1 MSGVAATVTTNHVTA
16 SIGGSAVSASI
27 GDSAVSA
34 TLSGSQGPKGDPG
47 ASSHYSHPFTNSAVV
62 VVNHDLGKY
71 PAVTVV
77 DTAGDEVI
85 GDVSYDSINQLTVT
99 FSSAT
104 GGTVYCN

>member
-1 MSGVAATVTTNHVTA
+1 MT
-16 SIGGSAVSASI
+16 
-27 GDSAVSA
+27 SA
-34 TLSGSQGPKGDPG
+34 TAVAFAVITS
-47 ASSHYSHPFTNSAVV
+47 FTTFAAGVV
-62 VVNHDLGKY
+62 THNLGKY

-85 GDVSYDSINQLTVT
+85 GDVSYDSVNQLTVT